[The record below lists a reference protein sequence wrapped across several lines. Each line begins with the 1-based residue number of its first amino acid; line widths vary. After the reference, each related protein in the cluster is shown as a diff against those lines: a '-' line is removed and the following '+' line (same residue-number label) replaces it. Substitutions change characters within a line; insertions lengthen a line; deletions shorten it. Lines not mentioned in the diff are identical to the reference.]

1 MINGLKQI
9 LHSSYLVWLALFVP
23 SIPMLE
29 DLWHYERYY
38 AELMYESGVL
48 ATQLTIVALA
58 ISPLLRIT
66 TGLRPIQTA
75 LLWVQKRRRAIGV
88 AAFGYAALHT
98 IFYVREIGSFELVLL
113 ELEEPSLVTGWL
125 AFLILLALAATSNR
139 FSTRRL
145 GPKWKSLQST
155 SYLAATAV
163 FLHWWLIDQFLLEML
178 LWFVPLLV
186 LQFLRLQK
194 ARMQQTV

>member
-9 LHSSYLVWLALFVP
+9 LNSSYLVWLVLFVP

-29 DLWHYERYY
+29 DLWHHERYY

-48 ATQLTIVALA
+48 ATQLIIVALA
-58 ISPLLRIT
+58 ITPLLRIT
-66 TGLRPIQTA
+66 TGLRPLQTA

-98 IFYVREIGSFELVLL
+98 IFYVREIGSFELVVL

-125 AFLILLALAATSNR
+125 AFLILLVLAATSNR

-145 GPKWKSLQST
+145 GQNGSRCKVP
-155 SYLAATAV
+155 AT
-163 FLHWWLIDQFLLEML
+163 
-178 LWFVPLLV
+178 
-186 LQFLRLQK
+186 LR
-194 ARMQQTV
+194 RQQCFCTGG